1 MKFSIIIIN
10 LKISTSITF
19 IRINYDE
26 IYDKLIIYKYYIS
39 ILKKMSEDNKDNP
52 KKESSKEIPRS
63 ENSPYKDSGI
73 KVVIRR
79 NEDEDY

>member
-1 MKFSIIIIN
+1 
-10 LKISTSITF
+10 
-19 IRINYDE
+19 
-26 IYDKLIIYKYYIS
+26 
-39 ILKKMSEDNKDNP
+39 MSEDNTDNP
-52 KKESSKEIPRS
+52 KNESSKEIPSS